1 LLDRPVGAFT
11 QEYQTMHPLLL
22 ILGRGI
28 TDDACRPSHRRT
40 NQRAAAMA
48 LAHGD
53 VLTALAIYDQLITQS
68 SATESDLVIHASL
81 LLRAQRRE
89 EAAFALQT
97 MLYDAMHLPTK
108 EPAMH
113 ATETHDPMPSH
124 LEHLLDQAKRDLS
137 SGLFVRALE
146 RIEAIMGRV
155 ETLIAAQAT
164 LAVTEDNTDAL
175 TPLSTLVELSDILL
189 RLQARG
195 RLAASLADGLRK
207 RDLRSD
213 LALWATGSEH
223 VRTLL
228 ISEFARI
235 TEAVAASPQ
244 QANLHYRLGL
254 LCRAIGDTDGAIA
267 AFRRVLAIVP
277 HYLPAAAR
285 LAACLHRSGHSDDAL
300 RLLAAAVQLPDATL
314 RRYYD
319 LAVAATD
326 PAHFAR
332 AVSMMTG
339 QVAHREAANI
349 RANLCFALSE
359 LALLDESR
367 AAVMQPAAAA

>member
-1 LLDRPVGAFT
+1 MLDRPVGAFT

-22 ILGRGI
+22 ILGRGLN
-28 TDDACRPSHRRT
+28 DDACRPSHRRS

-53 VLTALAIYDQLITQS
+53 ILTALAIYDQLITQS
-68 SATESDLVIHASL
+68 PATESDVVIHASL

-97 MLYDAMHLPTK
+97 MLYDAMHMSTK

-113 ATETHDPMPSH
+113 ATDTHDPVISH
-124 LEHLLDQAKRDLS
+124 LEQLLDQAKRDLS
-137 SGLFVRALE
+137 SGLFVRALD
-146 RIEAIMGRV
+146 RIETIMGRV

-164 LAVTEDNTDAL
+164 LAVTEDNTESLA
-175 TPLSTLVELSDILL
+175 PLNTLVELSDILL

-228 ISEFARI
+228 TSELARI
-235 TEAVAASPQ
+235 SEAVAASPQ

-254 LCRAIGDTDGAIA
+254 LCRATGDTDGAIA

-277 HYLPAAAR
+277 HYIPAAAR
-285 LAACLHRSGHSDDAL
+285 LAACLHTAGQSEDAL
-300 RLLAAAVQLPDATL
+300 RLLGAAVHLPDATL

-319 LAVAATD
+319 LAVAASD
-326 PAHFAR
+326 PAQFAR
-332 AVSMMTG
+332 AVAIMTG
-339 QVAHREAANI
+339 KANPHEAANI

-359 LALLDESR
+359 LALLDQSR